1 MGMRTTLII
10 LTMTVL
16 LGAQVPNPTQQPEKT
31 GIRDAGTVPIYRI
44 NVVSR
49 TATAINYR
57 HRSGE
62 TKIGFQGTV
71 LLPEAKGKA
80 TVEAQKGAAQIDA
93 KFERLDPP
101 TKFGRQ
107 YLTYVLWAVTPEGRA
122 SNLGEIVADESNKG
136 KLRTS
141 TELQAFAL
149 IVTAEPYF
157 AVTQP
162 SDVVVLENVL
172 KAGNV
177 AGTELVTANY
187 ELLKRGEYQ
196 YEVDGSS
203 GPVST
208 QRLPLDRYEA
218 LLELYQARNAVGF
231 ARSQG
236 ADQHAFSAFSK
247 AEKLLEQA
255 ENAYARNARSKD
267 VVTVAR
273 QASQAAED
281 ARIIALKRKQLEETP
296 VSEAKSLPGPSQSQ

>member
-1 MGMRTTLII
+1 MGMRMLVV
-10 LTMTVL
+10 LTMTAL
-16 LGAQVPNPTQQPEKT
+16 LGAQVRNPTQQSKPVGT
-31 GIRDAGTVPIYRI
+31 RDTGTVPIYRI

-49 TATAINYR
+49 NATAINYR
-57 HRSGE
+57 HRSGK

-101 TKFGRQ
+101 ARFGRQ

-122 SNLGEIVADESNKG
+122 SNLGEIITDESNKG
-136 KLRTS
+136 ALRTS
-141 TELQAFAL
+141 TEMQAFAL
-149 IVTAEPYF
+149 IVTAEPYY

-162 SDVVVLENVL
+162 SDVVVLENVV
-172 KAGNV
+172 KEGNL

-187 ELLKRGEYQ
+187 ELLKRGEYH

-203 GPVST
+203 GAAGT
-208 QRLPLDRYEA
+208 QRLSLDRYEA
-218 LLELYQARNAVGF
+218 LLQLYQARNAVGF

-236 ADQHAFSAFSK
+236 ADRYASGTFSK
-247 AEKLLEQA
+247 AEELLEQA
-255 ENAYARNARSKD
+255 ENAYARKARSKD
-267 VVTVAR
+267 VVTTAR

-281 ARIIALKRKQLEETP
+281 ARIISLKRKQSETRM
-296 VSEAKSLPGPSQSQ
+296 SEAKSLTGPSQSQ